1 MDRYFV
7 VVFARDPDAMRG
19 LQRFDFDL
27 FAPTAK
33 RSGRDREYPFSID
46 GLLSTEEI
54 ETLRQAGYRV
64 QVQDPAEK
72 RARGAQ
78 APAEFSQ
85 WMRGVQATITRE
97 RTAAARARASAA
109 KKAKR
114 KKPVRKKPVRKKP
127 VRKKRV
133 PKKRAAAKKPRG
145 RTTRRR

>member
-33 RSGRDREYPFSID
+33 RSGRDKEYPFSID

-85 WMRGVQATITRE
+85 WMRGVQATIMRE
-97 RTAAARARASAA
+97 RAAAARARASAA
-109 KKAKR
+109 RKAT
-114 KKPVRKKPVRKKP
+114 RKKP
-127 VRKKRV
+127 VRKKRTV
-133 PKKRAAAKKPRG
+133 AKKPRG
-145 RTTRRR
+145 RTTRRK

>member
-33 RSGRDREYPFSID
+33 RSGRDKEYPFSID

-97 RTAAARARASAA
+97 RAAAARARASAA
-109 KKAKR
+109 RKAT
-114 KKPVRKKPVRKKP
+114 RKKP
-127 VRKKRV
+127 VRKKRTV
-133 PKKRAAAKKPRG
+133 AKKPRG
-145 RTTRRR
+145 RTTRRK